1 MNKIR
6 FGKPF
11 VSFVEQTAIR
21 HHLEPSYAEM
31 LKLVAQQQHKHKE
44 FQEFLS
50 RSSNHQLGMAEETWL
65 DAGKPYY
72 KIWPNMI
79 DAIGHTS
86 LNIDARYLH
95 LPFQAFEIRL
105 PIQHYLASHVG
116 TSVLVHGFTLD
127 ELDVWLLKHRLDT
140 RARAKEPDYEDIL
153 LMFRLFYYIPNDKD
167 YFTTDNAVI
176 RKNETLETTVSN
188 LISSPSNEP
197 DMVVD
202 DSVIRHLFALAV
214 AVSMFGVENHEIVM
228 PDIPR
233 EVLTIKGKG
242 KRKRITEQM
251 RIDRELAKCKG
262 WKVGSEI
269 DLPRPLIRREGYSG
283 NEGTGKE
290 LEHGHIRSGHMR
302 MQPCGKGNKDRKLIF
317 LPPTVVRPD
326 LPMRTTRGYRIQ
338 DKLLAGSS

>member
-1 MNKIR
+1 MDGLSLPTNQLRK
-6 FGKPF
+6 
-11 VSFVEQTAIR
+11 
-21 HHLEPSYAEM
+21 YA
-31 LKLVAQQQHKHKE
+31 
-44 FQEFLS
+44 
-50 RSSNHQLGMAEETWL
+50 
-65 DAGKPYY
+65 D
-72 KIWPNMI
+72 
-79 DAIGHTS
+79 
-86 LNIDARYLH
+86 
-95 LPFQAFEIRL
+95 
-105 PIQHYLASHVG
+105 
-116 TSVLVHGFTLD
+116 TLMRIA
-127 ELDVWLLKHRLDT
+127 VCT
-140 RARAKEPDYEDIL
+140 
-153 LMFRLFYYIPNDKD
+153 MF
-167 YFTTDNAVI
+167 
-176 RKNETLETTVSN
+176 
-188 LISSPSNEP
+188 
-197 DMVVD
+197 
-202 DSVIRHLFALAV
+202 
-214 AVSMFGVENHEIVM
+214 FGVENHELVM
-228 PDIPR
+228 PDIHR